1 MLALRGLAVQPPL
14 VLAPMMDLTGHA
26 FRSLVRS
33 YGGCGLYYS
42 EMLNAGRVV
51 HEPDTAL
58 IFKGFD
64 REKPLILQ
72 LAGSEPEVLASA
84 VRRLEVFQPAG
95 FDLNLGCSRAL
106 IMKRGWGA
114 ALLKDL
120 PAAQRA
126 IRAMRRAA
134 ARCVTVK
141 LRNAWPRP
149 EEARAFF
156 RMLEDEGVDA
166 VCVHPRG
173 LEKRFARP
181 ARWEWIAETKAWVA
195 MPVIGNGD
203 VRTAADA
210 VDMLRRTG
218 CDAVMIGRAAAA
230 RPTIFREAA
239 SRLNGQEPS
248 PAPPPDRIFEDLV
261 ACFGEEIHLPKRT
274 AELKNFCEYFAGAF
288 PVPHWFW
295 GPLQSLRTSDEIIRA
310 VRAYFAKSGAKAG
323 TIPPG

>member
-14 VLAPMMDLTGHA
+14 VLAPMMDLSGHA

-58 IFKGFD
+58 IFKGFG

-72 LAGSEPEVLASA
+72 LVGREPEVLASA

-203 VRTAADA
+203 VRTATDA

-230 RPTIFREAA
+230 RPTIFREAD
-239 SRLNGQEPS
+239 SLLTGRELPS
-248 PAPPPDRIFEDLV
+248 APPPQQVFEDLV
-261 ACFGEEIHLPKRT
+261 ACFGAEVSEPKR
-274 AELKNFCEYFAGAF
+274 AGELKTFCEYFAGAF

-295 GPLQSLRTSDEIIRA
+295 GPLQSLRTSDEIIQA

-323 TIPPG
+323 TAPPG